1 MAFEAFTEKTSSG
14 AFHQRRAI
22 AYAAAACILVGLGV
36 ASARISNSAP
46 PPPPKEPDPV
56 DVTFEEKIEEEKPR
70 EPEPEPPPPA
80 LEVPKHVKINHEPPP
95 PPPKEPDPVDVTFEE
110 KIEEEKPR
118 EPEPEPPPPA
128 LEVPKHV
135 KINHEPP
142 PPPPKEPDPDTKAK
156 LDEADPS
163 KDKGVAGAHGGGD
176 PNGKPGGVGTTPKP
190 ESKPEPPPP
199 PPPPPAPKVIK
210 PAMVSE
216 DDIPAKGVSTPP
228 PAYPAAARAAGV
240 QGVVV
245 VRLTIDEQGNV
256 RDAKI
261 VKGDSNFDDVVLA
274 AVKSWKYEPAK
285 HQDGK
290 PFLSVKTV
298 KIPFKIKM

>member
-1 MAFEAFTEKTSSG
+1 VAFEAFQKTASGG

-22 AYAAAACILVGLGV
+22 AYATAACILVGLGI
-36 ASARISNSAP
+36 ASAKINSHGAEP
-46 PPPPKEPDPV
+46 LPVKEPDPV
-56 DVTFEEKIEEEKPR
+56 DVVLEEKIEEEKPK

-80 LEVPKHVKINHEPPP
+80 IEVPKHVKIS
-95 PPPKEPDPVDVTFEE
+95 
-110 KIEEEKPR
+110 
-118 EPEPEPPPPA
+118 A
-128 LEVPKHV
+128 
-135 KINHEPP
+135 EPP

-163 KDKGVAGAHGGGD
+163 KDKGMAGSHEGSGE
-176 PNGKPGGVGTTPKP
+176 GKPGGNGSGPAKPEAPPCGAEGQVCCGGTTCNSGLECASAGVCRK
-190 ESKPEPPPP
+190 PPPP
-199 PPPPPAPKVIK
+199 PPPKPAG

-216 DDIPAKGVSTPP
+216 DDIPAKGISTPP
-228 PAYPAAARAAGV
+228 PSYPAAARAAGT

-261 VKGDSNFDDVVLA
+261 VKGDPTFDAAVLA
-274 AVKSWKYEPAK
+274 VVKSWKYEPAK

-298 KIPFKIKM
+298 KIPFKIKS